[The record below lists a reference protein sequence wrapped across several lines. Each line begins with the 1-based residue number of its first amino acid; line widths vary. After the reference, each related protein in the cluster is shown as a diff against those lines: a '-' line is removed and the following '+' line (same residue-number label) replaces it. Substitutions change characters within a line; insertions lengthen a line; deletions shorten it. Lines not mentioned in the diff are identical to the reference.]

1 MLSFDEE
8 FNYIERYDGIEK
20 AYHFLKDFCEDD
32 AIDYLT
38 NSLEFTDDFI
48 QSVLEEL
55 IESND
60 IKNFLILF
68 NQNNSSC
75 DFKDCLIDASRLGRI
90 EMIKYILNKSSTQ
103 KVLDQSLVEASYCG
117 CYETVKLLIKNGA
130 NSTYNE
136 SEALIDSCKY
146 GYIDIA
152 IMLIGYGA
160 DKNKINTVNIYA
172 WLYIIKKTP
181 DDYLIESPEWL
192 KPFLYSYMNMQTLN
206 CSG

>member
-1 MLSFDEE
+1 MPSLDDE
-8 FNYIERYDGIEK
+8 FKYIERHDGIEK
-20 AYHFLKDFCEDD
+20 AYHFLKDCSEDD

-38 NSLEFTDDFI
+38 NTLEFTDDFI

-55 IESND
+55 IEIND

-68 NQNNSSC
+68 NKNNSSC
-75 DFKDCLIDASRLGRI
+75 DFEDCLIHASRLGRI
-90 EMIKYILNKSSTQ
+90 EMIKYILNKGSTQ
-103 KVLDQSLVEASYCG
+103 EVLDQSLVEASYFG
-117 CYETVKLLIKNGA
+117 SYETANLLIKNGA

-136 SEALIDSCKY
+136 SQALINSCEY
-146 GYIDIA
+146 GFIDIA

-160 DKNKINTVNIYA
+160 DKNKIDTVNIYA

-192 KPFLYSYMNMQTLN
+192 KPFLYSYMKMQTLN
-206 CSG
+206 CRD